1 MKLAFL
7 ALGLGARRTRRE
19 KALRFKRGVAVT
31 AIALTSVL
39 SVVGCAK
46 DSGSSDNS
54 SGSDS
59 NAQGCQTV
67 DKPAAASGGTTTSES
82 TAVVDGSALKVGLAF
97 DIGGRGDAS
106 FNDSAAAGLDK
117 AVADIGVKKENTKE
131 LTATDQESEDQ
142 KLTRLR
148 QLAQEG
154 HNPVIAI
161 GFAYSDST
169 AKVAAEF
176 PTTQFAVVDGFT
188 ADAPANVRFL
198 GFAEQEGS
206 FLVGVIA
213 ALKSKSCTIG
223 FVGGVNV
230 PLIQKFQAGFEQGVK
245 TVAPDAEIV
254 SKYITEAG
262 DLTGFTDPP
271 KGQVAAKGLIDQG
284 ADVVY
289 HAAGASG
296 KGVFAAA
303 KEANVE
309 AIGVDSDQ
317 YNQKTVAEYKDVIIS
332 SMLKRVDVAV
342 FNYISAVASNSI
354 ADLPPVFD
362 LKVDGVGYS
371 TSGGKIDAD
380 TTEWVEAYKQQI
392 IEGKIK
398 VSDTPSS

>member
-1 MKLAFL
+1 M
-7 ALGLGARRTRRE
+7 
-19 KALRFKRGVAVT
+19 RFKRGVAVA

-46 DSGSSDNS
+46 DSGSSNNN
-54 SGSDS
+54 SGSQ
-59 NAQGCQTV
+59 NGEAQGCQTV
-67 DKPAAASGGTTTSES
+67 DKPAAAEGGDTSTDAGAS
-82 TAVVDGSALKVGLAF
+82 VDGSKLKVGLAF

-106 FNDSAAAGLDK
+106 FNDSAAAGLDD
-117 AVADIGVKKENTKE
+117 AIADLGVKKENTKE
-131 LTATDQESEDQ
+131 LTATDQESEDAKQ
-142 KLTRLR
+142 SRLR

-154 HNPVIAI
+154 HNPIVAV
-161 GFAYSDST
+161 GFAYSGAAAAI
-169 AKVAAEF
+169 AKQF
-176 PTTQFAVVDGFT
+176 PNIQFAVVDGFVE
-188 ADAPANVRFL
+188 DAPKNVTFL
-198 GFAEQEGS
+198 GFAEHEGS

-213 ALKSKSCTIG
+213 ALKSESCTIG
-223 FVGGVNV
+223 FVGGVNI

-254 SKYITEAG
+254 STYITEAG
-262 DLTGFTDPP
+262 DLTGFTDAP

-303 KEANVE
+303 KEADVM

-317 YNQKTVAEYKDVIIS
+317 YNQKTVAEYKDVIIT

-342 FNYISAVASNSI
+342 FDYISAVASG
-354 ADLPPVFD
+354 DMTTLPPVFD

-371 TSGGKIDAD
+371 TSGGQIDAD
-380 TTEWVEAYKQQI
+380 TEEWVEAYKAQI
-392 IEGKIK
+392 IGGEIT
-398 VSDTPSS
+398 VADTPTG

>member
-1 MKLAFL
+1 M
-7 ALGLGARRTRRE
+7 
-19 KALRFKRGVAVT
+19 RFKRGVAVT

-46 DSGSSDNS
+46 DSGSSNGGSGGDNS
-54 SGSDS
+54 
-59 NAQGCQTV
+59 AAGCKTV
-67 DKPAAASGGTTTSES
+67 DKPAAASGGTTT
-82 TAVVDGSALKVGLAF
+82 TDAGAQVDGSALKVGLAF

-117 AVADIGVKKENTKE
+117 AISDIGVKKENTKE
-131 LTATDQESEDQ
+131 LTATDQESEDA

-154 HNPVIAI
+154 RNPIVSV
-161 GFAYSDST
+161 GFAYSDAT
-169 AKVAAEF
+169 AKIAKEF
-176 PTTQFAVVDGFT
+176 PNTQFAVVDGFVEN
-188 ADAPANVRFL
+188 APKNVTFL

-213 ALKSKSCTIG
+213 ALKSESCTIG

-245 TVAPDAEIV
+245 TVAPDAKVV

-262 DLTGFTDPP
+262 DLTGFADPP

-303 KEANVE
+303 KEANVM

-317 YNQKTVAEYKDVIIS
+317 YNQKTVAEYKDVIIT

-342 FNYISAVASNSI
+342 FDYISAVAANNL
-354 ADLPPVFD
+354 AGLPKVFD

-371 TSGGKIDAD
+371 ESGGKIDAD
-380 TTEWVEAYKQQI
+380 TKEWVEAYKQQI

>member
-1 MKLAFL
+1 M
-7 ALGLGARRTRRE
+7 
-19 KALRFKRGVAVT
+19 RFKRGVAVT

-46 DSGSSDNS
+46 DSGSSNP
-54 SGSDS
+54 SGDGG
-59 NAQGCQTV
+59 NAAGCKTV
-67 DKPAAASGGTTTSES
+67 DKPAAASGGETSTDAAAS
-82 TAVVDGSALKVGLAF
+82 VDGSALKVGLAF

-131 LTATDQESEDQ
+131 LTATDQESEDA

-154 HNPVIAI
+154 RSPIVSV
-161 GFAYSDST
+161 GFAYSDAT
-169 AKVAAEF
+169 AKIAKEF
-176 PTTQFAVVDGFT
+176 PNVQFAVVDGFVEN
-188 ADAPANVRFL
+188 APKNVTFL
-198 GFAEQEGS
+198 GFAEHEGS

-213 ALKSKSCTIG
+213 ALKSESCTIG

-245 TVAPDAEIV
+245 AVAPDAKVV

-262 DLTGFTDPP
+262 DLTGFADPP

-303 KEANVE
+303 KEADVM

-317 YNQKTVAEYKDVIIS
+317 YNQKTVAEYKDVIIT

-342 FNYISAVASNSI
+342 FDYIAAVASN
-354 ADLPPVFD
+354 DLASLPKVFD

-371 TSGGKIDAD
+371 TSGGKIDAE
-380 TTEWVEAYKQQI
+380 TEEWVEAYKQQI
-392 IEGKIK
+392 IEGEIK
-398 VSDTPSS
+398 VSDAPSS

>member
-1 MKLAFL
+1 
-7 ALGLGARRTRRE
+7 
-19 KALRFKRGVAVT
+19 LRFKRGVAVT

-46 DSGSSDNS
+46 DSGSSNNS
-54 SGSDS
+54 GG
-59 NAQGCQTV
+59 NGAAQGCQTV
-67 DKPAAASGGTTTSES
+67 DKPAAATGGSTSS
-82 TAVVDGSALKVGLAF
+82 ATGATIDGSKLKVGLAF

-117 AVADIGVKKENTKE
+117 AIADMGVKKENTKE
-131 LTATDQESEDQ
+131 LTATDQESEDSKQ
-142 KLTRLR
+142 TRLR
-148 QLAQEG
+148 QLASEG
-154 HNPVIAI
+154 RNPVVSV
-161 GFAYSDST
+161 GFAYSEAT
-169 AKVAAEF
+169 AAIAPQF
-176 PTTQFAVVDGFT
+176 PNTQFAVVDGFIP
-188 ADAPANVRFL
+188 DAPKNVTFL
-198 GFAEQEGS
+198 GFAEHEGS

-245 TVAPDAEIV
+245 TVAPDAKV
-254 SKYITEAG
+254 VTKYITEAG
-262 DLTGFTDPP
+262 DLTGFTDAP

-303 KEANVE
+303 KEANVM

-342 FNYISAVASNSI
+342 YDYIAAVAGN
-354 ADLPPVFD
+354 DLANLPKVFD

-371 TSGGKIDAD
+371 TSGGKIDA
-380 TTEWVEAYKQQI
+380 TTKEWVESYKQQI
-392 IEGKIK
+392 INGDIK
-398 VSDTPSS
+398 VSDTPNGS

>member
-1 MKLAFL
+1 M
-7 ALGLGARRTRRE
+7 
-19 KALRFKRGVAVT
+19 RFKRGVAVA

-46 DSGSSDNS
+46 DSGSSNGGSGGDN
-54 SGSDS
+54 
-59 NAQGCQTV
+59 NATGCKTV
-67 DKPAAASGGTTTSES
+67 DKPAAASGQTTSSDVASE
-82 TAVVDGSALKVGLAF
+82 ADGSALKVGLAF

-106 FNDSAAAGLDK
+106 FNDSAAAGLDR
-117 AVADIGVKKENTKE
+117 AVAEIGVKKENTKE
-131 LTATDQESEDQ
+131 LTATDQESEDA

-148 QLAQEG
+148 QLARDG
-154 HNPVIAI
+154 HNPIVSV
-161 GFAYSDST
+161 GFAYSDAT
-169 AKVAAEF
+169 AKVAKEF
-176 PTTQFAVVDGFT
+176 PNVQFAVVDGFV
-188 ADAPANVRFL
+188 DNAPKNVTFL
-198 GFAEQEGS
+198 GFAEHEGS

-213 ALKSKSCTIG
+213 ALKSESCTIG

-230 PLIQKFQAGFEQGVK
+230 PLIQKFQAGFQQGVE
-245 TVAPDAEIV
+245 TVAPDAKVV

-262 DLTGFTDPP
+262 DLTGFADPP

-303 KEANVE
+303 KEADVM

-317 YNQKTVAEYKDVIIS
+317 YNQKTVAEYKDVIIT

-342 FNYISAVASNSI
+342 FNYIAAVA
-354 ADLPPVFD
+354 AQDLGSLPQTFD

-371 TSGGKIDAD
+371 TSGGKIDD
-380 TTEWVEAYKQQI
+380 ETKSWVEAYKQQI

>member
-1 MKLAFL
+1 M
-7 ALGLGARRTRRE
+7 
-19 KALRFKRGVAVT
+19 RFKRGVAVT
-31 AIALTSVL
+31 AIVLTSVL

-46 DSGSSDNS
+46 DSGA
-54 SGSDS
+54 SDS
-59 NAQGCQTV
+59 SNNSDAAGCQTV
-67 DKPAAASGGTTTSES
+67 AKPAAATEQTTSTSASS
-82 TAVVDGSALKVGLAF
+82 TKVDGSALKVGIAF

-117 AVADIGVKKENTKE
+117 AISEIGVKKENTKE
-131 LTATDQESEDQ
+131 LAATDQESEDA

-148 QLAQEG
+148 QLAQDG
-154 HNPVIAI
+154 RNPVVAVGFGYADATVKIAQ
-161 GFAYSDST
+161 
-169 AKVAAEF
+169 EF
-176 PTTQFAVVDGFT
+176 PNTKFAVVDGFV
-188 ADAPANVRFL
+188 DNAPPNVTWL

-245 TVAPDAEIV
+245 TVAPKAKIV

-262 DLTGFTDPP
+262 DLTGFADPQ
-271 KGQVAAKGLIDQG
+271 KGQVVAKGLIDQG

-303 KEANVE
+303 KDANVM

-317 YNQKTVAEYKDVIIS
+317 YNQATVAPYKSVIIT
-332 SMLKRVDVAV
+332 SMMKRVDVAV
-342 FNYISAVASNSI
+342 FDFISAVASN
-354 ADLPPVFD
+354 DLASLPKVFD
-362 LKVDGVGYS
+362 LKVDGVGYA
-371 TSGGKIDAD
+371 TSGGKIDD
-380 TTEWVEAYKQQI
+380 TTKSWVEAYKQQI
-392 IEGKIK
+392 IDGKIK
-398 VSDTPSS
+398 VNTTPSS

>member
-1 MKLAFL
+1 M
-7 ALGLGARRTRRE
+7 GTRRE

-46 DSGSSDNS
+46 DSGSSNTTAGGD
-54 SGSDS
+54 
-59 NAQGCQTV
+59 ATGCKTV
-67 DKPAAASGGTTTSES
+67 DKPAAASAETTSSEAS
-82 TAVVDGSALKVGLAF
+82 TNVDGSAMKVGLAF

-106 FNDSAAAGLDK
+106 FNDSAANGLDDAIEK
-117 AVADIGVKKENTKE
+117 LGVKQENTKE
-131 LTATDQESEDQ
+131 LEATDQESEDS

-154 HNPVIAI
+154 HNPVISV
-161 GFAYSDST
+161 GFAYAGAT
-169 AKVAAEF
+169 VKIATEF
-176 PTTQFAVVDGFT
+176 PNTQFAVVDGF
-188 ADAPANVRFL
+188 AENAPANVTWL

-245 TVAPDAEIV
+245 AVAPDAKLV

-262 DLTGFTDPP
+262 DLTGFADPP
-271 KGQVAAKGLIDQG
+271 KGEVAAKGLIQQG

-303 KEANVE
+303 KEANVS

-317 YNQKTVAEYKDVIIS
+317 YNQKTVAEYKDVIIT

-342 FNYISAVASNSI
+342 FDYIAAVGSNNL
-354 ADLPPVFD
+354 AGLPKVFD

-371 TSGGKIDAD
+371 TSGGKIDD
-380 TTEWVEAYKQQI
+380 ETKSWVESYKQQI

>member
-1 MKLAFL
+1 M
-7 ALGLGARRTRRE
+7 
-19 KALRFKRGVAVT
+19 RFKRGVAVA

-46 DSGSSDNS
+46 DSGSSDNA
-54 SGSDS
+54 SGGGSG
-59 NAQGCQTV
+59 ATEGCKTV
-67 DKPAAASGGTTTSES
+67 DKPPAATGGASS
-82 TAVVDGSALKVGLAF
+82 TDAGAEVDGSKLKVGLAF

-106 FNDSAAAGLDK
+106 FNDSAAAGLDEAIDK
-117 AVADIGVKKENTKE
+117 MGVKKENTKE
-131 LTATDQESEDQ
+131 LTATDQESEDAKQ
-142 KLTRLR
+142 GRLR

-154 HNPVIAI
+154 RNPIVSV
-161 GFAYSDST
+161 GFAYSNAAAAV
-169 AKVAAEF
+169 AKQY
-176 PTTQFAVVDGFT
+176 PQIQFAVVDGFVEG
-188 ADAPANVRFL
+188 APKNVTFL

-213 ALKSKSCTIG
+213 ALKSKKCTIG
-223 FVGGVNV
+223 FVGGVNI

-245 TVAPDAEIV
+245 TVAPDAKIV
-254 SKYITEAG
+254 STYITEAG

-317 YNQKTVAEYKDVIIS
+317 YNQKTVADYKDIIIS

-342 FNYISAVASNSI
+342 YDYIAAVANN
-354 ADLPPVFD
+354 DLKTLPPVFD

-380 TTEWVEAYKQQI
+380 TQAWVESYKQQI
-392 IEGKIK
+392 VDGKIK
-398 VSDTPSS
+398 VNDKPSG

>member
-1 MKLAFL
+1 
-7 ALGLGARRTRRE
+7 
-19 KALRFKRGVAVT
+19 LRFKRGVAVT

-46 DSGSSDNS
+46 DSGSSNGS
-54 SGSDS
+54 SGDT
-59 NAQGCQTV
+59 NAAGCKTV
-67 DKPAAASGGTTTSES
+67 DKPAAASAETTSSETS
-82 TAVVDGSALKVGLAF
+82 AVVDGSALKVGLAF

-131 LTATDQESEDQ
+131 LTATDQEAEDQ
-142 KLTRLR
+142 KLSRLR
-148 QLAQEG
+148 QLATEG
-154 HNPVIAI
+154 HNPIVAV
-161 GFAYSDST
+161 GFAYSEAAVT
-169 AKVAAEF
+169 VAKEF
-176 PTTQFAVVDGFT
+176 PNIQFAVVDGF
-188 ADAPANVRFL
+188 AEGAPANITFL

-213 ALKSKSCTIG
+213 ALKSKDCTIG

-245 TVAPDAEIV
+245 TVAPDAEIL
-254 SKYITEAG
+254 STYITEAG
-262 DLTGFTDPP
+262 DITGFTDPA
-271 KGQVAAKGLIDQG
+271 KGEIATKGLIDQG

-289 HAAGASG
+289 HASGLSG

-303 KEANVE
+303 KKADVM

-317 YNQKTVAEYKDVIIS
+317 YEQASVAEYKDIIIS

-342 FNYISAVASNSI
+342 YDYISAVATNNLGS
-354 ADLPPVFD
+354 LPKVFD

-371 TSGGKIDAD
+371 TSGGQIDDD
-380 TTEWVEAYKQQI
+380 TKSWVDAYKQQI

-398 VSDTPSS
+398 VDTEPSS

>member
-1 MKLAFL
+1 
-7 ALGLGARRTRRE
+7 
-19 KALRFKRGVAVT
+19 LRFKRGVAVA

-46 DSGSSDNS
+46 DSGSSNS
-54 SGSDS
+54 SSGNTGDTT
-59 NAQGCQTV
+59 GCETV
-67 DKPAAASGGTTTSES
+67 DQPAAASGETTSSEDS
-82 TAVVDGSALKVGLAF
+82 AKVDGSALKVGVAF

-106 FNDSAAAGLDK
+106 FNDSAATGLDK
-117 AVADIGVKKENTKE
+117 AISDLGVKQENTKE
-131 LTATDQESEDQ
+131 LAATDQESEDS

-148 QLAQEG
+148 QLATEG
-154 HNPVIAI
+154 HNPIISV
-161 GFAYSDST
+161 GFAYTDAT
-169 AKVAAEF
+169 VKIAQEF
-176 PTTQFAVVDGFT
+176 PNTNFAVVDGF
-188 ADAPANVRFL
+188 APDAPKNITWI

-213 ALKSKSCTIG
+213 ALKSESCTIG

-230 PLIQKFQAGFEQGVK
+230 PLIQKFQAGFQQGVE
-245 TVAPDAEIV
+245 TVAPDAKIV

-262 DLTGFTDPP
+262 DLTGFADPP

-303 KEANVE
+303 KEANVM

-317 YNQKTVAEYKDVIIS
+317 YNQKTVAEYKDVIIT

-342 FNYISAVASNSI
+342 FDYISAVASNNL
-354 ADLPPVFD
+354 AGLPPVFD

-371 TSGGKIDAD
+371 TSGGKIDD
-380 TTEWVEAYKQQI
+380 ETKSWVEAYKQQI

>member
-1 MKLAFL
+1 
-7 ALGLGARRTRRE
+7 
-19 KALRFKRGVAVT
+19 LRFKRGVAVA

-46 DSGSSDNS
+46 DSGSSNNASDS
-54 SGSDS
+54 SGAS
-59 NAQGCQTV
+59 QGCKTV
-67 DKPAAASGGTTTSES
+67 DKPPAAEGGANSSDAGADVDASK
-82 TAVVDGSALKVGLAF
+82 LKVGLAF

-106 FNDSAAAGLDK
+106 FNDSAAAGLDEAIDK
-117 AVADIGVKKENTKE
+117 MGVKKENTKE
-131 LTATDQESEDQ
+131 LTATDQESEDAKQ
-142 KLTRLR
+142 ARLR

-154 HNPVIAI
+154 HNPIVAV
-161 GFAYSDST
+161 GFAYSNST
-169 AKVAAEF
+169 VAVAKQY
-176 PTTQFAVVDGFT
+176 PNIHFAVVDGF
-188 ADAPANVRFL
+188 AENAPKNITFL
-198 GFAEQEGS
+198 GFAEHEGS

-223 FVGGVNV
+223 FVGGVNL

-245 TVAPDAEIV
+245 TVAPNAKIV
-254 SKYITEAG
+254 STYITEAG

-303 KEANVE
+303 KDANVE

-317 YNQKTVAEYKDVIIS
+317 YNQKTVAEYKDIIIS

-342 FNYISAVASNSI
+342 YDYIAAVAQNDLTS
-354 ADLPPVFD
+354 LPPVFD

-371 TSGGKIDAD
+371 TSGGKIDD
-380 TTEWVEAYKQQI
+380 ETKSWVESYKAQI
-392 IEGKIK
+392 IDGKIK
-398 VSDTPSS
+398 VNDTPTG

>member
-1 MKLAFL
+1 
-7 ALGLGARRTRRE
+7 
-19 KALRFKRGVAVT
+19 LRFKRGVAVA

-46 DSGSSDNS
+46 DSGSSNS
-54 SGSDS
+54 SSGDTG
-59 NAQGCQTV
+59 NATGCETV
-67 DKPAAASGGTTTSES
+67 DKPAAASEQTTSSGSS
-82 TAVVDGSALKVGLAF
+82 TSVDASAVKVGVAY

-106 FNDSAAAGLDK
+106 FNDSAAAGLDR
-117 AVADIGVKKENTKE
+117 AIADIGVKKENTKE
-131 LTATDQESEDQ
+131 LAATDQESEDS

-148 QLAQEG
+148 QLATEG
-154 HNPVIAI
+154 HNPIVSV
-161 GFAYSDST
+161 GFAYTDAT
-169 AKVAAEF
+169 VKIAAEF
-176 PTTQFAVVDGFT
+176 PNTNFAVVDGF
-188 ADAPANVRFL
+188 APDAPKNITWL

-230 PLIQKFQAGFEQGVK
+230 PLIQKFQAGFEQGVT
-245 TVAPDAEIV
+245 TVAPDAKLV

-262 DLTGFTDPP
+262 DLTGFADPP

-289 HAAGASG
+289 QAAGASG

-303 KEANVE
+303 KEANVM

-317 YNQKTVAEYKDVIIS
+317 YNQKTVAEYKDVIIT

-342 FNYISAVASNSI
+342 FDYISAVASNNLTG
-354 ADLPPVFD
+354 LPPVFD

-371 TSGGKIDAD
+371 TSGGKIDD
-380 TTEWVEAYKQQI
+380 ETQQWVEAYKSQI
-392 IEGKIK
+392 IDGEIK
-398 VSDTPSS
+398 VRDTP

>member
-1 MKLAFL
+1 M
-7 ALGLGARRTRRE
+7 
-19 KALRFKRGVAVT
+19 RFKRGVAVT

-46 DSGSSDNS
+46 DSGSSDSS
-54 SGSDS
+54 SGDTST
-59 NAQGCQTV
+59 ATGCKTV
-67 DKPAAASGGTTTSES
+67 DKPAAASDQTSSSSSSE
-82 TAVVDGSALKVGLAF
+82 TVDASALKVGVAY

-117 AVADIGVKKENTKE
+117 AIADLGVKKENTKE
-131 LTATDQESEDQ
+131 LAATDQESEDS

-148 QLAQEG
+148 QLATEG
-154 HNPVIAI
+154 NNPIVSV
-161 GFAYSDST
+161 GFAYTDAT
-169 AKVAAEF
+169 VKIAQEF
-176 PTTQFAVVDGFT
+176 PNTNFAVVDGF
-188 ADAPANVRFL
+188 AENAPKNITWL

-223 FVGGVNV
+223 FVGGVNI
-230 PLIQKFQAGFEQGVK
+230 PLIQKFQAGFQQGVT
-245 TVAPDAEIV
+245 TVAPDAKIE
-254 SKYITEAG
+254 STYITEAG
-262 DLTGFTDPP
+262 DLTGFADPP
-271 KGQVAAKGLIDQG
+271 KGQIAAKGLIDKG

-303 KEANVE
+303 KEANVM

-317 YNQKTVAEYKDVIIS
+317 YNQKTVAEYKDVIIT

-342 FNYISAVASNSI
+342 FDYISAVATNNL
-354 ADLPPVFD
+354 AGLPPVFD

-371 TSGGKIDAD
+371 TSGGKIDD
-380 TTEWVEAYKQQI
+380 VTKSWVDAYKAEI
-392 IEGKIK
+392 IDGKIK
-398 VSDTPSS
+398 VDTTPK

>member
-1 MKLAFL
+1 
-7 ALGLGARRTRRE
+7 
-19 KALRFKRGVAVT
+19 LRFKRGVAVT

-46 DSGSSDNS
+46 DSGSSNNS
-54 SGSDS
+54 SGGDS
-59 NAQGCQTV
+59 GAAGCKTV
-67 DKPAAASGGTTTSES
+67 DKPAAASGQTSSSASGTK
-82 TAVVDGSALKVGLAF
+82 VDGSALKVGMAY

-117 AVADIGVKKENTKE
+117 AISDIGVKKENTKE
-131 LTATDQESEDQ
+131 LAATDQESEDS

-148 QLAQEG
+148 QLAQG
-154 HNPVIAI
+154 GDDPVVAI
-161 GFAYSDST
+161 GFGYTDAT
-169 AKVAAEF
+169 VKVAAEF
-176 PTTQFAVVDGFT
+176 PNIHFAVVDGF
-188 ADAPANVRFL
+188 AANASKNITWL

-245 TVAPDAEIV
+245 AVAPKAKIV

-262 DLTGFTDPP
+262 DLTGFADPP

-303 KEANVE
+303 KDANVL

-317 YNQKTVAEYKDVIIS
+317 YNQKTVAADKDIILT

-342 FNYISAVASNSI
+342 FDYISAVASK
-354 ADLPPVFD
+354 DLSTLPQVFD
-362 LKVDGVGYS
+362 LKVDGVGYA
-371 TSGGKIDAD
+371 TSGGKIDD
-380 TTEWVEAYKQQI
+380 ETKGWVEAYKQQI
-392 IEGKIK
+392 IDGKIK
-398 VSDTPSS
+398 VDTTPSS

>member
-1 MKLAFL
+1 
-7 ALGLGARRTRRE
+7 
-19 KALRFKRGVAVT
+19 LRFKRGVAVA

-46 DSGSSDNS
+46 DSGSSGDT
-54 SGSDS
+54 S
-59 NAQGCQTV
+59 NNGDATGCEKV
-67 DKPAAASGGTTTSES
+67 DKPAAATAQTSTSQDS
-82 TAVVDGSALKVGLAF
+82 TKVDGSALKLGIAF

-106 FNDSAAAGLDK
+106 FNDSAAAGIDK
-117 AVADIGVKKENTKE
+117 AVSDIGVKKDNTKE
-131 LTATDQESEDQ
+131 LAATDQESEDS

-154 HNPVIAI
+154 RNPVVAVGFGYTDATVKIA
-161 GFAYSDST
+161 
-169 AKVAAEF
+169 KEF
-176 PTTQFAVVDGFT
+176 PTTQFAVVDGF
-188 ADAPANVRFL
+188 APDAPKNITWL
-198 GFAEQEGS
+198 GFAEHEGS

-245 TVAPDAEIV
+245 TVAPKAKIV

-262 DLTGFTDPP
+262 DLTGFADPQ
-271 KGQVAAKGLIDQG
+271 KGQVVAKGLIDQG

-303 KEANVE
+303 KDANVM

-317 YNQKTVAEYKDVIIS
+317 YNQTTVAEYKDVIIT

-342 FNYISAVASNSI
+342 FDYISAVASNNLAS
-354 ADLPPVFD
+354 LPPVFD

-371 TSGGKIDAD
+371 TSGGKIDD
-380 TTEWVEAYKQQI
+380 ETKGWVEAYKQQI
-392 IEGKIK
+392 IDGKIK
-398 VSDTPSS
+398 VEDKPSS

>member
-1 MKLAFL
+1 
-7 ALGLGARRTRRE
+7 
-19 KALRFKRGVAVT
+19 LRFKRGVAVA

-46 DSGSSDNS
+46 DSGSSNGGSGGGDN
-54 SGSDS
+54 
-59 NAQGCQTV
+59 ATGCKTV
-67 DKPAAASGGTTTSES
+67 DKPAAASGETTT
-82 TAVVDGSALKVGLAF
+82 TDAGAKVDGSALKIGLAF

-117 AVADIGVKKENTKE
+117 AISDIGVKKENTKE
-131 LTATDQESEDQ
+131 LTATDQESEDA

-154 HNPVIAI
+154 RNPIVSV
-161 GFAYSDST
+161 GFAYSDAT
-169 AKVAAEF
+169 AKIAAEF
-176 PTTQFAVVDGFT
+176 PTTQFAVVDGFVEN
-188 ADAPANVRFL
+188 APKNVTFL

-245 TVAPDAEIV
+245 TVAPDAKVV

-262 DLTGFTDPP
+262 DLTGFADAP

-303 KEANVE
+303 KEANVQ

-317 YNQKTVAEYKDVIIS
+317 YNQKTVAEYKDVIIT

-342 FNYISAVASNSI
+342 FDYISAVASNNL
-354 ADLPPVFD
+354 AGLPPVFD

-371 TSGGKIDAD
+371 TSGGKIDD
-380 TTEWVEAYKQQI
+380 ETKEWVEAYKQQI

>member
-1 MKLAFL
+1 M
-7 ALGLGARRTRRE
+7 
-19 KALRFKRGVAVT
+19 RFKRGVAVA

-46 DSGSSDNS
+46 DSGSSNS
-54 SGSDS
+54 SSGNTGDTT
-59 NAQGCQTV
+59 GCKTV
-67 DKPAAASGGTTTSES
+67 DKPAAASSETTSSEAS
-82 TAVVDGSALKVGLAF
+82 TSVDGSALKVGVAY

-106 FNDSAAAGLDK
+106 FNDSAAAGLDR
-117 AVADIGVKKENTKE
+117 AIADIGVKKENTKE
-131 LTATDQESEDQ
+131 LAASDAESEDS

-154 HNPVIAI
+154 HNPIISV
-161 GFAYSDST
+161 GFAYSDAS
-169 AKVAAEF
+169 AKIAAEF
-176 PTTQFAVVDGFT
+176 PNIQFAVVDGFVEG
-188 ADAPANVRFL
+188 APKNVTFL

-213 ALKSKSCTIG
+213 ALKSKDCTIG
-223 FVGGVNV
+223 FVGGVNI
-230 PLIQKFQAGFEQGVK
+230 PLIQKFQAGFQQGVT
-245 TVAPDAEIV
+245 TVAPDAKIV

-262 DLTGFTDPP
+262 DLTGFADAP

-303 KEANVE
+303 KEANVM

-317 YNQKTVAEYKDVIIS
+317 YNQKTVAEYKDVIIT

-342 FNYISAVASNSI
+342 FDYISAVATNNL
-354 ADLPPVFD
+354 AGLPPVFD

-371 TSGGKIDAD
+371 TSGGKIDD
-380 TTEWVEAYKQQI
+380 ETKSWVDAYKQQI
-392 IEGKIK
+392 IDGKIK
-398 VSDTPSS
+398 VETTPSS

>member
-1 MKLAFL
+1 M
-7 ALGLGARRTRRE
+7 
-19 KALRFKRGVAVT
+19 RFKRGVAVA

-46 DSGSSDNS
+46 DSGSSNSPSGGDN
-54 SGSDS
+54 
-59 NAQGCQTV
+59 AAGCKTV
-67 DKPAAASGGTTTSES
+67 DKPAAASGGASTTEAATK
-82 TAVVDGSALKVGLAF
+82 ADGSALKVGLAF

-117 AVADIGVKKENTKE
+117 AIAEIGVKKENTKE
-131 LTATDQESEDQ
+131 LTATDQESEDA

-154 HNPVIAI
+154 HNPIVSV
-161 GFAYSDST
+161 GFAYSDAT
-169 AKVAAEF
+169 AKIAAEF
-176 PTTQFAVVDGFT
+176 PNVQFAVVDGFVEN
-188 ADAPANVRFL
+188 APKNVTFL
-198 GFAEQEGS
+198 GFAEHEGS

-213 ALKSKSCTIG
+213 ALKSKDCTIG

-230 PLIQKFQAGFEQGVK
+230 PLIQKFQAGFEQGVE
-245 TVAPDAEIV
+245 TVAPDAKIV

-262 DLTGFTDPP
+262 DLTGFADPA
-271 KGQVAAKGLIDQG
+271 KGQVAAKGLIDRG

-303 KEANVE
+303 KEANVQ

-317 YNQKTVAEYKDVIIS
+317 YNQTVVAEYKDIIIT

-342 FNYISAVASNSI
+342 FDYISAVA
-354 ADLPPVFD
+354 ATDLGSLPQVFD

-371 TSGGKIDAD
+371 TSGGKIDD
-380 TTEWVEAYKQQI
+380 ETKSWVEAYKQQI

-398 VSDTPSS
+398 VSDTP

>member
-1 MKLAFL
+1 M
-7 ALGLGARRTRRE
+7 
-19 KALRFKRGVAVT
+19 RFKRGVAVA
-31 AIALTSVL
+31 AIVLTSAL

-46 DSGSSDNS
+46 DSGSSN
-54 SGSDS
+54 
-59 NAQGCQTV
+59 N
-67 DKPAAASGGTTTSES
+67 ASGGSGGSEGCKTVEKPPAAEGGATSSDAGAE
-82 TAVVDGSALKVGLAF
+82 VDGSNLKVGLAF

-106 FNDSAAAGLDK
+106 FNDSAAAGLDEAIDK
-117 AVADIGVKKENTKE
+117 MGVKKENTKE
-131 LTATDQESEDQ
+131 LTATDQESEDAKQ
-142 KLTRLR
+142 ARLR

-154 HNPVIAI
+154 RNPIVAV
-161 GFAYSDST
+161 GFAYST
-169 AKVAAEF
+169 AAAAIAKQY
-176 PTTQFAVVDGFT
+176 PKIQFAVVDGFVEG
-188 ADAPANVRFL
+188 APKNLTFL
-198 GFAEQEGS
+198 GFAEHEGS

-223 FVGGVNV
+223 FVGGVNI

-245 TVAPDAEIV
+245 AVAPDAKIV
-254 SKYITEAG
+254 SQYITEAG

-303 KEANVE
+303 KEANVM

-342 FNYISAVASNSI
+342 YDYIAAVAND
-354 ADLPPVFD
+354 DLASLPKVFD
-362 LKVDGVGYS
+362 LKVDGVGYA
-371 TSGGKIDAD
+371 TSGGKIDD
-380 TTEWVEAYKQQI
+380 ETKSWVESYKKQI
-392 IEGKIK
+392 IDGKIT
-398 VSDTPSS
+398 VSDKPSGS

>member
-1 MKLAFL
+1 M
-7 ALGLGARRTRRE
+7 
-19 KALRFKRGVAVT
+19 RFKRGVAVT

-46 DSGSSDNS
+46 DTGSSNNS

-59 NAQGCQTV
+59 SAQGCKTV
-67 DKPAAASGGTTTSES
+67 DKPAAATSETTSTEAGAS
-82 TAVVDGSALKVGLAF
+82 VDGSALNVGLAF

-117 AVADIGVKKENTKE
+117 AIAEIGVKKENTKE
-131 LTATDQESEDQ
+131 LSASDQESEDQ

-154 HNPVIAI
+154 RNPIVAV
-161 GFAYSDST
+161 GFAYSDAA

-176 PTTQFAVVDGFT
+176 PNQQFAVVDGFVEN
-188 ADAPANVRFL
+188 APTNLKFL
-198 GFAEQEGS
+198 GFAENEGS

-230 PLIQKFQAGFEQGVK
+230 PLIQKFQAGFLQGVK
-245 TVAPDAEIV
+245 TVAPDAKVV

-262 DLTGFTDPP
+262 DLTGFADPP
-271 KGQVAAKGLIDQG
+271 KGEVAAKGLIDQG

-303 KEANVE
+303 KKANVE

-342 FNYISAVASNSI
+342 FDYISLAASNNL
-354 ADLPPVFD
+354 AALPPVFD

-371 TSGGKIDAD
+371 TSGGKIDANVQ
-380 TTEWVEAYKQQI
+380 EWVDAYKQQI

-398 VSDTPSS
+398 VDTEPSS

>member
-1 MKLAFL
+1 
-7 ALGLGARRTRRE
+7 
-19 KALRFKRGVAVT
+19 LRFKRGVAVA

-46 DSGSSDNS
+46 DSGSSNS
-54 SGSDS
+54 PSGGD
-59 NAQGCQTV
+59 AAGCKTV
-67 DKPAAASGGTTTSES
+67 DKPAAATAETTSSES
-82 TAVVDGSALKVGLAF
+82 SSNVDGSAMKVGLAF

-106 FNDSAAAGLDK
+106 FNDSAAAGLDEAISK
-117 AVADIGVKKENTKE
+117 LGVKEENTKE
-131 LTATDQESEDQ
+131 LEATDQESEDS
-142 KLTRLR
+142 KLARLR

-154 HNPVIAI
+154 HNPVISV
-161 GFAYSDST
+161 GFAYAGAT
-169 AKVAAEF
+169 VKIAAEF
-176 PTTQFAVVDGFT
+176 PNTQFAVVDGF
-188 ADAPANVRFL
+188 AENAPANVTWL
-198 GFAEQEGS
+198 GFAEHEGS

-213 ALKSKSCTIG
+213 ALKSESCTIG

-245 TVAPDAEIV
+245 AVAPDAKLV

-262 DLTGFTDPP
+262 DLTGFADAP
-271 KGQVAAKGLIDQG
+271 KGEVAAKGLIQQG

-303 KEANVE
+303 KNENVM

-317 YNQKTVAEYKDVIIS
+317 YNQKTVAEYKDVIIT

-342 FNYISAVASNSI
+342 FDYISAVASNNLAS
-354 ADLPPVFD
+354 LPKVFD

-371 TSGGKIDAD
+371 TSGGKIDAE
-380 TTEWVEAYKQQI
+380 TESWVESYKQQI